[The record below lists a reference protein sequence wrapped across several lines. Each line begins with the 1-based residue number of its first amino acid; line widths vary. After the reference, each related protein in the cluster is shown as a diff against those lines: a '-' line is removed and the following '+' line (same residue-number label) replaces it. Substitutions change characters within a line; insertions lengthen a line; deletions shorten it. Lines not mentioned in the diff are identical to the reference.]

1 MHVTSLVYL
10 FNQVKPKFKMS
21 SIQEKPWSV
30 HQFEAYRPHMA
41 NWVRRV
47 VTPHLALS
55 TFNVRRLLIHG
66 QVKVGKREIVEYI
79 SLRDYNDP
87 HRHHIFMSSFHR
99 KADEIQREELEQ
111 HGLKVFSVFS
121 KKKQEEAIEFIE
133 DQLVIPDNRIVIHWD
148 ECDYGTGER
157 QTLAKIYRH
166 FRDHEQVFN
175 ILYSATPEELLF
187 SNEIIRD
194 DEEFVSEFY
203 EEGLVEKYEPPV
215 GYCGAAEFMRHNLVQ
230 DAMPFFESPN
240 PHEIVLSAQARLILR
255 DAKAVMKE
263 ANRKIRVLQ
272 DLLDDAEDMDNADEV
287 ERLKE
292 EIKCINVRNI
302 IILRISYFNGDDD
315 DDDDEEN
322 ESSSSYKAIYPF
334 LRYSKRIPELKDV
347 AIYADKFDVKS
358 LESLTN
364 VSCETVKWG
373 KRIWWDNLP
382 KDKLVLI
389 VHDQTSTRSTEW
401 VFHDRLFATH
411 DYRKKITFNTV
422 LQAQL
427 RPAHYIQNYSGFQPI
442 RIYGHLKTFQ
452 LCIGQI
458 SVGDYLTNEWV
469 AKKIPKS
476 DPPRYRLKHTFNA
489 MERLPI
495 SLGGELPVKEG
506 YPQELAQRMLL
517 IMGCTNN
524 GGTKMSQ
531 RVKGNSKRV
540 PDMRSKFYP
549 CENPENREVIEAL
562 VREIIDDEDE
572 ELYPNGKFHHEFST
586 RNLFRKEHK
595 DPETG
600 LWMGTFRGN
609 HVFEYKDLENSPAG
623 IRIGEERCR
632 LTVCYKDGQ
641 VGLCLRVATGD
652 LKEVSDLAAY
662 KSMYCVKEK

>member
-1 MHVTSLVYL
+1 MILKLTEV
-10 FNQVKPKFKMS
+10 FKMS

-30 HQFEAYRPHMA
+30 HQFEAFRPHMA
-41 NWVRRV
+41 NWVRRE

-87 HRHHIFMSSFHR
+87 HRHHIFISSFHR

-111 HGLKVFSVFS
+111 HGLKVFSLFS
-121 KKKQEEAIEFIE
+121 KKKQEEAIEYIE
-133 DQLVIPDNRIVIHWD
+133 DQLIIPDNRIIIHWD

-187 SNEIIRD
+187 SNEINRD

-203 EEGLVEKYEPPV
+203 EEGIVKRYDPPA
-215 GYCGAAEFMRHNLVQ
+215 GYCGAAEFMRQNLVQ
-230 DAMPFFESPN
+230 DAMPFFESTN
-240 PHEIVLSAQARLILR
+240 PHDISLSAQARLILR
-255 DAKAVMKE
+255 DAKVVMKE
-263 ANRKIRVLQ
+263 TNRKIRVLQ
-272 DLLDDAEDMDNADEV
+272 DLLDNAEDTENVEEV

-292 EIKCINVRNI
+292 ELDFIKVRNI

-315 DDDDEEN
+315 DDDEDDSD
-322 ESSSSYKAIYPF
+322 SSASYKAIYPF
-334 LRYSKRIPELKDV
+334 LRNSKRIPELKDV
-347 AIYADKFDVKS
+347 AIYADKFDVKA

-427 RPAHYIQNYSGFQPI
+427 RSAHYMQNYGGFQPI

-452 LCIGQI
+452 LCVGQI
-458 SVGDYLTNEWV
+458 SVVDYLTNEWV
-469 AKKIPKS
+469 VKKVPKS
-476 DPPRYRLKHTFNA
+476 EPPRYRLKNTINCN
-489 MERLPI
+489 ERLPE
-495 SLGGELPVKEG
+495 SLGGELPEKDG
-506 YPQELAQRMLL
+506 YPLELAQRMLL

-531 RVKGNSKRV
+531 RVKGQSKRV
-540 PDMRSKFYP
+540 PVTNAKFYP
-549 CENPENREVIEAL
+549 CEPENVREVVQQIGL
-562 VREIIDDEDE
+562 DDDERISPY
-572 ELYPNGKFHHEFST
+572 LLKPNGQRHVFSVA
-586 RNLFRKEHK
+586 NLFRPAHWDEMAGK
-595 DPETG
+595 
-600 LWMGTFRGN
+600 WRGTLRGN
-609 HVFEYKDLENSPAG
+609 HIFEYEDLENCVAG
-623 IRIGEERCR
+623 IRIGKESCR
-632 LTVCYKDGQ
+632 LTVCYNDGQ
-641 VGLCLRVATGD
+641 VGLCLRVATGE
-652 LKEVSDLAAY
+652 LREVSDLNAY
-662 KSMYCVKEK
+662 KSMYCIE